1 MAGTFERAITGRTR
15 PERTG
20 AGPEVVPARSFL
32 PLVLDLAEESR
43 THNGVGQFDIGEVRR
58 QKCALNLESSIP
70 IDSSNSRLLVPANN
84 EKFVTVPCDLESIVL
99 VFHVDP
105 AAKKFRSPGSASC
118 EDGGTD
124 QADGR
129 DAKDKGFH
137 EVSPVVLFD

>member
-1 MAGTFERAITGRTR
+1 MISWPTPRPTLRPVLTAGSGRAAPLDPAPAQQLR
-15 PERTG
+15 PLRYNT
-20 AGPEVVPARSFL
+20 
-32 PLVLDLAEESR
+32 
-43 THNGVGQFDIGEVRR
+43 
-58 QKCALNLESSIP
+58 KSSIP